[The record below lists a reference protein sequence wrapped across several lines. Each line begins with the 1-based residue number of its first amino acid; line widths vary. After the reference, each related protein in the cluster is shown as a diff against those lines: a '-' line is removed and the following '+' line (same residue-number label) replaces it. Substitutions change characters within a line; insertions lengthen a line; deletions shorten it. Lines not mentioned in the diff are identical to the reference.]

1 MTRSLDEQLNRIERV
16 QVSLA
21 TNQIT
26 ERIGDRFSRPQPPP
40 TFEIQLGNLPPAVRS
55 VADSLALR
63 DMESA
68 KRYVSQ
74 YLSASRGMRSWVKH
88 QGTTTTRLKRL
99 RRWGGNGL
107 GISGKSIEA
116 IRSFRAKKYAIALTI
131 YQSWLITGN
140 HCHQIDGINLDSY

>member
-26 ERIGDRFSRPQPPP
+26 ERIGDRFSRAQPPP

-55 VADSLALR
+55 VAESLALR

-68 KRYVSQ
+68 KRYVAL
-74 YLSASRGMRSWVKH
+74 YLSANRGV
-88 QGTTTTRLKRL
+88 G
-99 RRWGGNGL
+99 
-107 GISGKSIEA
+107 
-116 IRSFRAKKYAIALTI
+116 
-131 YQSWLITGN
+131 
-140 HCHQIDGINLDSY
+140 

>member
-74 YLSASRGMRSWVKH
+74 YLSANRGMRS
-88 QGTTTTRLKRL
+88 
-99 RRWGGNGL
+99 
-107 GISGKSIEA
+107 
-116 IRSFRAKKYAIALTI
+116 
-131 YQSWLITGN
+131 
-140 HCHQIDGINLDSY
+140 